1 MAKNRPRNELQA
13 RADGKPMAEAKEQ
26 AEVEASLESRRPGD
40 AADDAAPPSDIRLG
54 ASIRFESVTKRFAS
68 GFQALT
74 ELSFEL
80 AAAEM
85 VFVTGH
91 SGAGKSTLLRLIA
104 AIDRPTKGTVYALG
118 QPVSRFSAGSVPAY
132 RRQLGLVFQDHRLLF
147 DRSVYENVALP
158 LVVAG
163 VAHRDIGKR
172 VRAALDKVNLGS
184 KERALPITLSSGEQ
198 QRVGIARAAVAKPQI
213 ILADEPTGNL
223 DPELSEEIMQLFVEF
238 NRAGTTVLVASHD
251 LHLVRKLEKRVL
263 VLDHGKLID
272 DFRPAEQRSRT
283 ANTQNQGGL
292 A

>member
-1 MAKNRPRNELQA
+1 MAKYRPRNDVPA
-13 RADGKPMAEAKEQ
+13 KADAKPIAAAMPHAPQNESTTSSEAK
-26 AEVEASLESRRPGD
+26 SGT
-40 AADDAAPPSDIRLG
+40 
-54 ASIRFESVTKRFAS
+54 SIRFESVTKRFAS

-80 AAAEM
+80 AADEM

-91 SGAGKSTLLRLIA
+91 SGAGKSTLLRMIA

-118 QPVSRFSAGSVPAY
+118 QPVSRFAPSSVPAY

-163 VAHRDIGKR
+163 VAHKDIGKR

-184 KERALPITLSSGEQ
+184 KERALPITLSGGEQ

-238 NRAGTTVLVASHD
+238 NRAGTTVVVASHD

-283 ANTQNQGGL
+283 TSIQNEQDWHD
-292 A
+292 

>member
-1 MAKNRPRNELQA
+1 MAKYRPRFDLPA
-13 RADGKPMAEAKEQ
+13 KAEAKTQSDAKQQ
-26 AEVEASLESRRPGD
+26 AVEKVAAESELPLEAKSG
-40 AADDAAPPSDIRLG
+40 S
-54 ASIRFESVTKRFAS
+54 SIRFESVTKRFAS

-74 ELSFEL
+74 DLSFEL
-80 AAAEM
+80 AADEM

-184 KERALPITLSSGEQ
+184 KERALPITLSGGEQ

-272 DFRPAEQRSRT
+272 DFRPAEQRNRT
-283 ANTQNQGGL
+283 AMHNEL
-292 A
+292 DEHD

>member
-13 RADGKPMAEAKEQ
+13 RADGKPMAEAKGQ
-26 AEVEASLESRRPGD
+26 AEVEASLESRRSGD
-40 AADDAAPPSDIRLG
+40 AADDAAPPSDISLG

-118 QPVSRFSAGSVPAY
+118 RPVSRFSAGLVPAY

>member
-1 MAKNRPRNELQA
+1 MAKHRPRFDVQA
-13 RADGKPMAEAKEQ
+13 KAEAKTMAQ
-26 AEVEASLESRRPGD
+26 AKPQAIAKASAEP
-40 AADDAAPPSDIRLG
+40 APPAETKSG
-54 ASIRFESVTKRFAS
+54 NSIRFESVTKRFAS

-74 ELSFEL
+74 DLSFEL
-80 AAAEM
+80 ETDEM

-91 SGAGKSTLLRLIA
+91 SGAGKSTLLRMIA
-104 AIDRPTKGTVYALG
+104 AIDRPTKGTIYALG
-118 QPVSRFSAGSVPAY
+118 QPVSRFPAGSVPAY

-184 KERALPITLSSGEQ
+184 KERALPITLSGGEQ

-272 DFRPAEQRSRT
+272 DFRPAQRSRN
-283 ANTQNQGGL
+283 AAAQNEHDVHD
-292 A
+292 

>member
-1 MAKNRPRNELQA
+1 MAKYRPRHDLQA
-13 RADGKPMAEAKEQ
+13 KADAKPMAQAKPGAVAKAN
-26 AEVEASLESRRPGD
+26 AEP
-40 AADDAAPPSDIRLG
+40 APTSETKSG
-54 ASIRFESVTKRFAS
+54 NCIRFESVTKRFAS

-80 AAAEM
+80 NADEM

-91 SGAGKSTLLRLIA
+91 SGAGKSTLLRMIA

-118 QPVSRFSAGSVPAY
+118 QPISRIAQSSVPAY

-184 KERALPITLSSGEQ
+184 KERALPITLSGGEQ

-223 DPELSEEIMQLFVEF
+223 DPELSAEIMQLFVEF

-272 DFRPAEQRSRT
+272 DFRPAEQRSR
-283 ANTQNQGGL
+283 NLNPQNEPDWHE
-292 A
+292 

>member
-1 MAKNRPRNELQA
+1 MAKYKPRYDMQA
-13 RADGKPMAEAKEQ
+13 KAGVKPTAEAKSMALPKAS
-26 AEVEASLESRRPGD
+26 AE
-40 AADDAAPPSDIRLG
+40 AAPAPDAKTGS
-54 ASIRFESVTKRFAS
+54 SIRFESVTKRFAS

-80 AAAEM
+80 NSDEM

-91 SGAGKSTLLRLIA
+91 SGAGKSTLLRMIA

-118 QPVSRFSAGSVPAY
+118 QPISRFAQGSVPAY

-147 DRSVYENVALP
+147 DRSVYENFALP

-184 KERALPITLSSGEQ
+184 KERALPITLSGGEQ

-272 DFRPAEQRSRT
+272 DFRPAEQRSRS
-283 ANTQNQGGL
+283 AQNEL
-292 A
+292 DEHD

>member
-1 MAKNRPRNELQA
+1 MAKNRSRHDLQA
-13 RADGKPMAEAKEQ
+13 RAKPMAETNAQ
-26 AEVEASLESRRPGD
+26 AIVKASLESRRSGES
-40 AADDAAPPSDIRLG
+40 ADSSAPPSEINLG

-80 AAAEM
+80 AADEM

-118 QPVSRFSAGSVPAY
+118 QPESRFSAGSVPAY

-184 KERALPITLSSGEQ
+184 KERALPITLSGGEQ

-283 ANTQNQGGL
+283 ANAQNQVNSHD
-292 A
+292 

>member
-1 MAKNRPRNELQA
+1 MAKYRPRFDLPA
-13 RADGKPMAEAKEQ
+13 KAEAKSLAEAKPQ
-26 AEVEASLESRRPGD
+26 AVAKASAESRRTMD
-40 AADDAAPPSDIRLG
+40 VADISAPPSDTRSG
-54 ASIRFESVTKRFAS
+54 NSIRFESVTKRFAS

-74 ELSFEL
+74 DLSFEL
-80 AAAEM
+80 ASDEM

-91 SGAGKSTLLRLIA
+91 SGAGKSTLLRMIA

-118 QPVSRFSAGSVPAY
+118 QPVSRFPAGSVPAY

-184 KERALPITLSSGEQ
+184 KERALPITLSGGEQ

-251 LHLVRKLEKRVL
+251 SKIRV
-263 VLDHGKLID
+263 KSY
-272 DFRPAEQRSRT
+272 P
-283 ANTQNQGGL
+283 N
-292 A
+292 

>member
-1 MAKNRPRNELQA
+1 MAKYRPRSEVHSKAESKPTAQA
-13 RADGKPMAEAKEQ
+13 KPQALANVRAEPASFAESK
-26 AEVEASLESRRPGD
+26 S
-40 AADDAAPPSDIRLG
+40 G

-80 AAAEM
+80 AADEM

-91 SGAGKSTLLRLIA
+91 SGAGKSTLLRMIA

-118 QPVSRFSAGSVPAY
+118 QPVSRFAPSSVPAY
-132 RRQLGLVFQDHRLLF
+132 RRELGLVFQDHRLLF

-184 KERALPITLSSGEQ
+184 KERALPITLSGGEQ
-198 QRVGIARAAVAKPQI
+198 QRVGIARAAVAKPKI

-272 DFRPAEQRSRT
+272 DFRPAQRR
-283 ANTQNQGGL
+283 QNPLTKNVDQ
-292 A
+292 AEPEADEHD

>member
-1 MAKNRPRNELQA
+1 MAKYRPRSEVHSKAEN
-13 RADGKPMAEAKEQ
+13 KPMAHAKPQ
-26 AEVEASLESRRPGD
+26 ALANVSAEPTPIEDSKS
-40 AADDAAPPSDIRLG
+40 G
-54 ASIRFESVTKRFAS
+54 ASIRFESVTKRFTS

-80 AAAEM
+80 AVDEM

-91 SGAGKSTLLRLIA
+91 SGAGKSTLLRMIA

-118 QPVSRFSAGSVPAY
+118 QPVSRFAPSSVPAY
-132 RRQLGLVFQDHRLLF
+132 RRELGLVFQDHRLLF

-163 VAHRDIGKR
+163 VSHRDIGKR

-184 KERALPITLSSGEQ
+184 KERALPITLSGGEQ
-198 QRVGIARAAVAKPQI
+198 QRVGIARAAVAKPKI

-272 DFRPAEQRSRT
+272 DFRPAEQRNRL
-283 ANTQNQGGL
+283 ANKQTEFDEHD
-292 A
+292 

>member
-1 MAKNRPRNELQA
+1 MAKYRPRHEPQAKADAKPIAEPKPSAVLKASPELE
-13 RADGKPMAEAKEQ
+13 PPAESK
-26 AEVEASLESRRPGD
+26 SST
-40 AADDAAPPSDIRLG
+40 
-54 ASIRFESVTKRFAS
+54 SIRFESVTKRFAS

-80 AAAEM
+80 AADEM

-91 SGAGKSTLLRLIA
+91 SGAGKSTLLRMIA

-184 KERALPITLSSGEQ
+184 KERALPITLSGGEQ

-272 DFRPAEQRSRT
+272 DFRPAGQRSRT
-283 ANTQNQGGL
+283 PITQGEYDEHG
-292 A
+292 

>member
-1 MAKNRPRNELQA
+1 MAKHRPRFDVQV
-13 RADGKPMAEAKEQ
+13 KAEAKTMAQ
-26 AEVEASLESRRPGD
+26 TKPQVIAKANAEP
-40 AADDAAPPSDIRLG
+40 APPAETKSG
-54 ASIRFESVTKRFAS
+54 NSIRFESVTKRFAS

-74 ELSFEL
+74 DLSFEL
-80 AAAEM
+80 ETDEM

-91 SGAGKSTLLRLIA
+91 SGAGKSTLLRMIA
-104 AIDRPTKGTVYALG
+104 AIDRPTKGTIYALG
-118 QPVSRFSAGSVPAY
+118 QPVSRFAASSVPAY

-184 KERALPITLSSGEQ
+184 KERALPITLSGGEQ

-272 DFRPAEQRSRT
+272 DFRPAEQRSRNAT
-283 ANTQNQGGL
+283 TQNQQDWHD
-292 A
+292 

>member
-1 MAKNRPRNELQA
+1 MAKNKPRYDVQA
-13 RADGKPMAEAKEQ
+13 KAGLKPIVDAKPMPAQKVNTEPA
-26 AEVEASLESRRPGD
+26 P
-40 AADDAAPPSDIRLG
+40 AADTKSSS
-54 ASIRFESVTKRFAS
+54 SIRFENVTKRFAS

-80 AAAEM
+80 NADEM

-118 QPVSRFSAGSVPAY
+118 QPISRFAQGSVPAY
-132 RRQLGLVFQDHRLLF
+132 RRELGLVFQDHRLLF

-184 KERALPITLSSGEQ
+184 KERALPITLSGGEQ

-223 DPELSEEIMQLFVEF
+223 DPELSEEIMRLFVEF

-272 DFRPAEQRSRT
+272 DFRPAEQRIRNAAVQSEP
-283 ANTQNQGGL
+283 NGHD
-292 A
+292 